1 MIQDLKQVFL
11 HGLLAKMK
19 KNAPTDY
26 PTADGRNG
34 SYFRM
39 KNTLNHV
46 VDRLPSGPAIISR
59 AEMETSVSFLYSG
72 KNLAMLHKAIKTGVC
87 HPYLLLL
94 QIVSAL
100 SSRLGKL
107 LFVWACVSANKCL
120 DRAYFM
126 ATSISIGDSSFPLQ
140 NCHFLVL
147 SRRNFPPKDPLVYQF
162 WVWFSYTFNTIL
174 GSSNITI
181 VEHSCFM

>member
-19 KNAPTDY
+19 KNVLTNY
-26 PTADGRNG
+26 PTADGPNG
-34 SYFRM
+34 SYFQM
-39 KNTLNHV
+39 KNTLNHI
-46 VDRLPSGPAIISR
+46 VDKIPSGLAIISR
-59 AEMETSVSFLYSG
+59 AEMETSVSFLYSD
-72 KNLAMLHKAIKTGVC
+72 KNLVMLHEAIKTGVC

-140 NCHFLVL
+140 NCHFLYCQGEI
-147 SRRNFPPKDPLVYQF
+147 FHPKTL
-162 WVWFSYTFNTIL
+162 WFTNL
-174 GSSNITI
+174 GSGSLILLIQSWVLVT
-181 VEHSCFM
+181 SQ